1 MYPFQLRPL
10 MFSKYFR
17 PHMLPAFLWKLRHN
31 AVGKSNFLCRLR
43 CPLFSKQW
51 MSKIL
56 KLKLCL
62 WSFTETSPSHKK
74 SALVFRFT
82 KKQPFE
88 TSHTILHV
96 AKPFGQI
103 LDVKHLAVLKLLFL
117 KVLMLLPNKLYGL

>member
-1 MYPFQLRPL
+1 MEAQAQCRCKEQLFYVVLGALFFQD
-10 MFSKYFR
+10 
-17 PHMLPAFLWKLRHN
+17 N
-31 AVGKSNFLCRLR
+31 EC
-43 CPLFSKQW
+43 
-51 MSKIL
+51 SKIL

-88 TSHTILHV
+88 ISHIILHV
-96 AKPFGQI
+96 VKPFGQI
-103 LDVKHLAVLKLLFL
+103 LAVNHLAVLKLLFL